1 MLGLVYKQSST
12 NALHQDYVKKCAK
25 KAELLFLHPDSLMY
39 ETETEIVYKDF
50 YKDKKLFEFSNYL
63 QESEDHD
70 GIKNLVIGKMLDETC
85 SVPVKRFAG

>member
-1 MLGLVYKQSST
+1 M
-12 NALHQDYVKKCAK
+12 
-25 KAELLFLHPDSLMY
+25 FLHPDSLMY
-39 ETETEIVYKDF
+39 EIETEITYKDF

-85 SVPVKRFAG
+85 SVPVKRFAGKKPKLYSQKL

>member
-1 MLGLVYKQSST
+1 MF
-12 NALHQDYVKKCAK
+12 
-25 KAELLFLHPDSLMY
+25 LLPDSLMY
-39 ETETEIVYKDF
+39 EIETEIAYKDF

-85 SVPVKRFAG
+85 SVSVKRFAG

>member
-1 MLGLVYKQSST
+1 
-12 NALHQDYVKKCAK
+12 
-25 KAELLFLHPDSLMY
+25 MY
-39 ETETEIVYKDF
+39 ETETEIAYKDF

>member
-1 MLGLVYKQSST
+1 
-12 NALHQDYVKKCAK
+12 
-25 KAELLFLHPDSLMY
+25 MY
-39 ETETEIVYKDF
+39 EIETEITYKDF

-70 GIKNLVIGKMLDETC
+70 GIKNLVIGKMLNETC

>member
-1 MLGLVYKQSST
+1 
-12 NALHQDYVKKCAK
+12 
-25 KAELLFLHPDSLMY
+25 MY
-39 ETETEIVYKDF
+39 EIETEIAYKDF

>member
-1 MLGLVYKQSST
+1 M
-12 NALHQDYVKKCAK
+12 
-25 KAELLFLHPDSLMY
+25 FLHPDSLMY
-39 ETETEIVYKDF
+39 EIETEIAYKDF